1 MSGTES
7 FLRPS
12 LRLRNC
18 LRNDVECKLGQAR
31 ASHRAEGFVLSLASH
46 MVQDGFDEG
55 VGFRSASD
63 TVYSDARG
71 GVTLKIPASPRRLQ
85 ELSLIHI

>member
-18 LRNDVECKLGQAR
+18 LLNDVECKLGQAR

-46 MVQDGFDEG
+46 MVQDGFDKG

-63 TVYSDARG
+63 TVYSPIGIRR
-71 GVTLKIPASPRRLQ
+71 RRL
-85 ELSLIHI
+85 LKLRRTHDRDWA